1 MAKNMFL
8 LQIHPYWIIDEE
20 HLSAAK
26 SSIVF
31 SCVEL
36 TGDIESRGPQ
46 ELGSNAAGSEILELG
61 LISGEIITSYNR
73 IPSLNQQLF

>member
-1 MAKNMFL
+1 MHALCVIANLAAALLPWPCMAKNMFL

-36 TGDIESRGPQ
+36 TGDIESRGPR
-46 ELGSNAAGSEILELG
+46 ELGSNVYSNYIH
-61 LISGEIITSYNR
+61 S
-73 IPSLNQQLF
+73 